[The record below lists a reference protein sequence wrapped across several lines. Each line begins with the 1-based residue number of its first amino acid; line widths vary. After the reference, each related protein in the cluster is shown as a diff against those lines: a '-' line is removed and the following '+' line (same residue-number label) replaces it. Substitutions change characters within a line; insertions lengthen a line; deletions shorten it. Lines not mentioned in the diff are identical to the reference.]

1 MFGRKSSYLR
11 RLENQ
16 LEDVKEEVEQNVS
29 NNSTL
34 SDDLDNAYTSVTIAN
49 NKLRFTKHDNTHDE
63 IDHVDLDP
71 VLAGLNYQTASQ
83 VDSNITASL
92 NGLFKAASFD
102 NVSRVFTLTKY
113 DDSIVSL
120 PIPQTDL
127 TTVNNTLSTLQTN
140 QDGLFKSVTISATVY
155 VAVLWGI
162 LAHYTQILHPNT
174 TP

>member
-1 MFGRKSSYLR
+1 MRKYLDFYNEQLSSGRSGY
-11 RLENQ
+11 
-16 LEDVKEEVEQNVS
+16 D
-29 NNSTL
+29 
-34 SDDLDNAYTSVTIAN
+34 TIAEY
-49 NKLRFTKHDNTHDE
+49 KAEPIVLLPDNTHDE

-127 TTVNNTLSTLQTN
+127 TTVNNTLSTLRTN